1 MFDLSE
7 ENIARL
13 LIQDAQQLADR
24 AKGALDGLDLHAEL
38 AYLSKHHRC
47 CARQRLA

>member
-13 LIQDAQQLADR
+13 LIRDAQQLADR
-24 AKGALDGLDLHAEL
+24 AKGALDGLDLLPA
-38 AYLSKHHRC
+38 C
-47 CARQRLA
+47 

>member
-13 LIQDAQQLADR
+13 LTRDAQQLADR
-24 AKGALDGLDLHAEL
+24 AKGALGGLDLLHA
-38 AYLSKHHRC
+38 C
-47 CARQRLA
+47 